1 LKVLV
6 ILASYNG
13 VKYIEEQINSIIQQE
28 DVNLT
33 LWVFD
38 DGSNDG
44 AIELLVSKFS
54 LNSNIEIVKNSIP
67 TGSAANNFFQA
78 IKTIDDSIIDAH
90 DYIAF
95 ADQDD
100 IWLPNKLKAA
110 GKLLLSEKSDLYMS
124 NLVLWEEKTNQKSI
138 INKAYSQKKYDYLF
152 EGGSAGCT
160 YVFTAF
166 LGKELKNKL
175 NSINYQDWQFL
186 SHDWFV
192 YFFARLNHYKVV
204 IDENA
209 YILYRVH
216 DTNVHGQLN
225 IVSLFAIKERL
236 KLIKE
241 GWYFKQAEGFK
252 VLLDKNSV
260 EWKIYE
266 LYSKNYITRLFVL
279 VHYNF
284 SLMRSVKKFF
294 LFFIVS
300 LLPLR
305 IDGKSYEK

>member
-1 LKVLV
+1 MNFLI
-6 ILASYNG
+6 ILASFNG
-13 VKYIEEQINSIIQQE
+13 VKYIEDQISSVLNQNDINI
-28 DVNLT
+28 T
-33 LWVFD
+33 LLVFD

-44 AIELLVSKFS
+44 TLELLVSNFT
-54 LNSNIEIVKNSIP
+54 LNNRIRIVQNSIP

-78 IKTIDDSIIDAH
+78 IKTIDDSIIDAN

-110 GKLLLSEKSDLYMS
+110 GNLLLSEKSDLYMS
-124 NLVLWEEKTNQKSI
+124 NLILWDEKTNKKSI
-138 INKAYSQKKYDYLF
+138 INKSYPQKKFDYLF

-160 YVFTAF
+160 YVFTTF
-166 LGKELKNKL
+166 FGKELKNKL
-175 NSINYQDWQFL
+175 DSINYKDWKFF

-204 IDENA
+204 IDKNA
-209 YILYRVH
+209 YIFYRVH
-216 DTNVHGQLN
+216 DTNIHGQLN

-252 VLLDKNSV
+252 SLLNPNS
-260 EWKIYE
+260 EEYKIYK
-266 LYSKNYITRLFVL
+266 LYSKNYFTRLYVML
-279 VHYNF
+279 RYNF
-284 SLMRSVKKFF
+284 SLIRSPKKATQ
-294 LFFIVS
+294 FFIIS
-300 LLPLR
+300 LFPLR
-305 IDGKSYEK
+305 IYK

>member
-1 LKVLV
+1 MNYLV
-6 ILASYNG
+6 ILASFNG
-13 VKYIEEQINSIIQQE
+13 VKYIEEQISSILTQD
-28 DVNLT
+28 DVNIT
-33 LWVFD
+33 LFVFD

-44 AIELLVSKFS
+44 TVDLLFSKYS
-54 LNSNIEIVKNSIP
+54 LNNRIKIVQNSIP
-67 TGSAANNFFQA
+67 TGNAANNFFQA
-78 IKTIDDSIIDAH
+78 IKTIDDSIIDAN

-110 GKLLLSEKSDLYMS
+110 GNLLLSEKSDLYMS
-124 NLVLWEEKTNQKSI
+124 NLILWDEKTNKKSI
-138 INKAYSQKKYDYLF
+138 INKSYPQKKFDYLF

-166 LGKELKNKL
+166 FGKELKYKL
-175 NSINYQDWQFL
+175 NSINYKDWQFF

-192 YFFARLNHYKVV
+192 YFFARSSYYKVV
-204 IDENA
+204 IDKNA
-209 YILYRVH
+209 YIFYRVH

-252 VLLDKNSV
+252 SLLNPNSN
-260 EWKIYE
+260 EYKIYE
-266 LYSKNYITRLFVL
+266 LYSKNYFTRLYVIL
-279 VHYNF
+279 RYNF
-284 SLMRSVKKFF
+284 SLIRSPKKAIQ
-294 LFFIVS
+294 FFIIS

-305 IDGKSYEK
+305 INK

>member
-1 LKVLV
+1 MNFLV
-6 ILASYNG
+6 ILASFNG
-13 VKYIEEQINSIIQQE
+13 VKYIEEQISSILTQE
-28 DVNLT
+28 DVNIT
-33 LWVFD
+33 FFVFD

-44 AIELLVSKFS
+44 TIELLVSKFS
-54 LNSNIEIVKNSIP
+54 LNNRIKIVQNSIP

-90 DYIAF
+90 DYFAF

-110 GKLLLSEKSDLYMS
+110 SQLLQSEKSDLYMS
-124 NLVLWEEKTNQKSI
+124 NLILWEEKNNKKSI
-138 INKAYSQKKYDYLF
+138 INKSYPQKKYDFLF

-166 LGKELKNKL
+166 FGKELKNKL
-175 NSINYQDWQFL
+175 NSINYKNWQFF

-192 YFFARLNHYKVV
+192 YFFARLENYKVV
-204 IDENA
+204 MDENA

-225 IVSLFAIKERL
+225 TFSFYAIIERL
-236 KLIKE
+236 RLIKE

-252 VLLDKNSV
+252 SLLNPNSN
-260 EWKIYE
+260 EYKIYK
-266 LYSKNYITRLFVL
+266 LYSKNYFSRLYVIL
-279 VHYNF
+279 RYNF
-284 SLMRSVKKFF
+284 SLIRSPKKAIQ
-294 LFFIVS
+294 FFIIS

-305 IDGKSYEK
+305 INK